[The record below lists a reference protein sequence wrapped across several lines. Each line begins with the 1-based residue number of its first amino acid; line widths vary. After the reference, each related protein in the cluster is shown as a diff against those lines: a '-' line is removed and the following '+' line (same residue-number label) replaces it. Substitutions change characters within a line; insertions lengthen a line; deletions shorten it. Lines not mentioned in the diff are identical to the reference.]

1 MWGMANLYRLFV
13 TLGMTLMV
21 GEAAVVQNI
30 NQFPPSKEI
39 KTEYV
44 VTQPITPLM
53 EPVVTIHYETIK
65 HDCDVEL
72 YSEKEAKEFM
82 GTAMLESGSE
92 GEDGMWLTMSV
103 IANRV
108 RDPDWPDNVHDVV
121 YQKHAFS
128 AVTEKRMRDV
138 EISEECMRAFA
149 RIQTGDVCPQIIGFE
164 TKASEKLD
172 KYFDLAFVYRN
183 HKFYVKKAN

>member
-1 MWGMANLYRLFV
+1 MANLYGLFA

-21 GEAAVVQNI
+21 GEAAVIQNI
-30 NQFPPSKEI
+30 NQVPPPEEI

-44 VTQPITPLM
+44 VTQPITPLV
-53 EPVVTIHYETIK
+53 EPVVTIHYETIE
-65 HDCDVEL
+65 HDRDVEL
-72 YSEKEAKEFM
+72 YSEKDAKEIM
-82 GTAMLESGSE
+82 GTAMLESQSE
-92 GEDGMWLTMSV
+92 GEDGMWFTMSV
-103 IANRV
+103 IVNRV
-108 RDPDWPDNVHDVV
+108 GDPDWPDNVHDVV
-121 YQKHAFS
+121 YQRYAFS
-128 AVTEKRMRDV
+128 AVTEERMRDV

-164 TKASEKLD
+164 TKASEELD